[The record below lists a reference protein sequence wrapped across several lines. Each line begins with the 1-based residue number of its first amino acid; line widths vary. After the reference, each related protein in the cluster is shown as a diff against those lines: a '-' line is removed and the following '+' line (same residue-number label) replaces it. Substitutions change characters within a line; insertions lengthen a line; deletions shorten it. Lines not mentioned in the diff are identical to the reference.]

1 MIYHIFFLEGS
12 VRDFWHFKGK
22 QVSDLLLLGKEVFPL
37 PASARPFVLSVLP
50 KTGQKLMICG
60 LDLVCAFAPLTSTMI

>member
-22 QVSDLLLLGKEVFPL
+22 QVSDLLLLGKEVFPV
-37 PASARPFVLSVLP
+37 PASARPLVLSVLP
-50 KTGQKLMICG
+50 KTGQKMMICG
-60 LDLVCAFAPLTSTMI
+60 LDIVCVLPQ